1 MEREGKL
8 ADLAEPEDLTD
19 LIHRTSSCDEQ
30 KCHLKFKK

>member
-1 MEREGKL
+1 MEREGEL

-19 LIHRTSSCDEQ
+19 LTHRTCDEQ